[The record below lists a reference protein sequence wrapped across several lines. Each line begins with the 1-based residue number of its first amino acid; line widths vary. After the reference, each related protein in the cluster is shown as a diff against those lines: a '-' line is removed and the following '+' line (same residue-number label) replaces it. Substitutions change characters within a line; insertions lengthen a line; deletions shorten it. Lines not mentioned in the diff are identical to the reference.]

1 MGDRKNFLPL
11 FHRRAS
17 EQRERNCSG
26 GSVESRRSAG
36 AGRRVFARSCVRQ
49 LGRNETH
56 RNDEPLSNPAVE
68 GHACLRN
75 GSPTLSRTRPGGP
88 TWRTKTMALVR
99 AHPLR
104 QNPSA
109 SEQNDRVH
117 WTATAMYVAKT
128 DSRSGSLEYN
138 KVPVVSGVKLL
149 AFNRRRFFRSFNLAD
164 VQLPCG
170 RPREHT
176 TNKPRA
182 VALAPFVS
190 SISMT
195 G

>member
-56 RNDEPLSNPAVE
+56 RNDEPTIEFGRRVPCIVAERLPNPESNASWRADLANE
-68 GHACLRN
+68 NN
-75 GSPTLSRTRPGGP
+75 GSRAGTSASAEPSSV
-88 TWRTKTMALVR
+88 RTK
-99 AHPLR
+99 
-104 QNPSA
+104 
-109 SEQNDRVH
+109 DRVH

-149 AFNRRRFFRSFNLAD
+149 RSTEGDLSRLCHSGA
-164 VQLPCG
+164 
-170 RPREHT
+170 
-176 TNKPRA
+176 
-182 VALAPFVS
+182 S
-190 SISMT
+190 SLD
-195 G
+195 